1 MTNSTQ
7 RALVEAAKHGDQD
20 AFATIATDAAD
31 RLYAVAFRILRDP
44 ELARDAAQQ
53 ALLNAWRDL
62 RTLRDPDRLDPWLYR
77 LVVRACYAE
86 ARQRRRTIGLA
97 NLAIIRSGHEQPIAQ
112 VDDHDQLERG
122 FRRLSPEQRTVVVLH
137 FYLDLSLTEV
147 AGSMGIPEGT
157 VRSRLHYAISGLRA
171 ALEAD
176 GRPVSGMAS
185 ATPDQA
191 KKDSA

>member
-1 MTNSTQ
+1 MTTDTIR

-20 AFATIATDAAD
+20 AFAAIATDAGD

-44 ELARDAAQQ
+44 ELARDATQQ

-86 ARQRRRTIGLA
+86 ARQRRRTMGLTS
-97 NLAIIRSGHEQPIAQ
+97 LAVIRSVLEQPIAQ

-137 FYLDLSLTEV
+137 FYLDLPLIEV
-147 AGSMGIPEGT
+147 AGIMGIPDGT
-157 VRSRLHYAISGLRA
+157 VRSRLHYAISTLRA
-171 ALEAD
+171 ALESD
-176 GRPVSGMAS
+176 GRPAQGKTA
-185 ATPDQA
+185 QA